1 MYNFVTTT
9 LINSL
14 TYGKKKENLLSVYNS
29 TVAGTDNVTTANT
42 ELRGLSIKR
51 VRDFYKNKMNEEVLS
66 IYKAVGYSEVL
77 SKATINLGNIW
88 GTAADDTTAG
98 QYRLKIYIQLQG
110 SENPYYANDLVFK
123 GKPFFVE
130 FMVKAGQ
137 TAATIAANIKKNAD
151 KYIAVVYEDKLLDLE
166 VEGNNL
172 VINATDEHQRFTVVS
187 IEKFQAGV
195 YAMEGA
201 FVPVAELSSITDIDP
216 KTGKAGTA
224 RTIDDAAGTT
234 GTITVEQGIE
244 GFGTYHHLMKDYRL
258 PTAAN
263 TRWIKIHADETPIL
277 GKIYNQYTITYCSD
291 RGNMGTSVIGQPAKS
306 VTTHVFW
313 VANDIADT
321 FEAGLKQL
329 GWDAA
334 VAADANAAEEAVV
347 SDDPNKDSI
356 KNSKERIKNLKD

>member
-14 TYGKKKENLLSVYNS
+14 TYGKKKENLLSVYNLE
-29 TVAGTDNVTTANT
+29 TAIDGVDNVETANKN
-42 ELRGLSIKR
+42 LKGFSIKR

-66 IYKAVGYSEVL
+66 VYKAAGYDAVL

-88 GTAADDTTAG
+88 TAAATDDTAG
-98 QYRLKIYIQLQG
+98 QYRLKLYIQLQG

-130 FMVKAGQ
+130 FMVKTGQ

-151 KYIAVVYEDKLLDLE
+151 KYIAMVYEDKLLDLE
-166 VEGNNL
+166 VSGNNL
-172 VINATDEHQRFTVVS
+172 VINATDEHQRFTVVA
-187 IEKFQAGV
+187 IEKFKAGIF
-195 YAMEGA
+195 AMEGA

-216 KTGKAGTA
+216 TTGKASKA
-224 RTIDDAAGTT
+224 RTIDDAAGTA
-234 GTITVEQGIE
+234 GTISVAQGIE

-263 TRWIKIHADETPIL
+263 RRWIAIHGDETPIL

-291 RGNMGTSVIGQPAKS
+291 RGNMGTSVIGQPTKS

-321 FEAGLKQL
+321 FEKGLNEL
-329 GWDAA
+329 GWS
-334 VAADANAAEEAVV
+334 ADGGTATAAEEAVV
-347 SDDPNKDSI
+347 SEDPNKDGI
-356 KNSKERIKNLKD
+356 KNSKEKVKNL